1 MKIWRKIVCIVW
13 NSIKKDVFKN
23 VTAYISQ
30 LKKFSNTTIE
40 PEDNDINENDDDNDD
55 DDSINTDK
63 EHINRLFLN
72 LKNHIKKDW

>member
-1 MKIWRKIVCIVW
+1 MHYMEFY
-13 NSIKKDVFKN
+13 KKGVFKN

-30 LKKFSNTTIE
+30 LENFSNTTIE
-40 PEDNDINENDDDNDD
+40 PEDNDINENDDDN
-55 DDSINTDK
+55 DSINTDK

>member
-1 MKIWRKIVCIVW
+1 MHCMEFY
-13 NSIKKDVFKN
+13 KKGVFKN

>member
-1 MKIWRKIVCIVW
+1 MHYMEFY
-13 NSIKKDVFKN
+13 KKGVFKN

-30 LKKFSNTTIE
+30 LEKFSTPTIE
-40 PEDNDINENDDDNDD
+40 PEDNDVNENDDDNDD

-72 LKNHIKKDW
+72 FI

>member
-1 MKIWRKIVCIVW
+1 MHYMEFY
-13 NSIKKDVFKN
+13 KKGVFKN

-40 PEDNDINENDDDNDD
+40 PEDNDINGNDNDD

-63 EHINRLFLN
+63 EHINRLFF
-72 LKNHIKKDW
+72 KKRLVKSHLFNKIFFLLFL